1 MLMEIINFIFEENSV
16 FFIHVLNVFILIML
30 IVLFIFARHAG
41 KKWTRV
47 NDYLGVL
54 TKTVNSIRYGDL

>member
-30 IVLFIFARHAG
+30 IVLFIFARHG
-41 KKWTRV
+41 RQS
-47 NDYLGVL
+47 DSYE
-54 TKTVNSIRYGDL
+54 D